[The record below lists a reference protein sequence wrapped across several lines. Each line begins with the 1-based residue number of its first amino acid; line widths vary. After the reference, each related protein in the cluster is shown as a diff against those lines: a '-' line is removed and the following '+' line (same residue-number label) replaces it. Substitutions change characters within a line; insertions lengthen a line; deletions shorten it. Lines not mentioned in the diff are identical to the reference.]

1 MKKELSTG
9 FDTRQ
14 YMKSEDFEIFYYK
27 DIHLSHVEAH
37 SHDHYEFYLFLEG
50 QADYRLGSQLHRLEP
65 GDHLL
70 IPPGIRHNAERVS
83 PDQPYRRFVLWFSKP
98 YFDALCRQDPD
109 GYGYAFRLAKERGG
123 LHLRP
128 DYITVQETLGL
139 LMSLL
144 EEQQNSRPFRSL
156 SLRLSIASFLVY
168 LNRLTYDL
176 ENPASASYE
185 SALYASLCD
194 YINQHLEEDLSL
206 DRLAS
211 FFFVSKYHISHVF
224 KDNMGISVH
233 QYILKKRLHAS
244 KNAILS
250 GMALNRIHETYGFH
264 DYTAYYRAFKKEYG
278 LSPTEY
284 REQHSMD
291 QAAVSR
297 HRGELPH

>member
-1 MKKELSTG
+1 
-9 FDTRQ
+9 
-14 YMKSEDFEIFYYK
+14 
-27 DIHLSHVEAH
+27 
-37 SHDHYEFYLFLEG
+37 
-50 QADYRLGSQLHRLEP
+50 
-65 GDHLL
+65 
-70 IPPGIRHNAERVS
+70 
-83 PDQPYRRFVLWFSKP
+83 
-98 YFDALCRQDPD
+98 
-109 GYGYAFRLAKERGG
+109 
-123 LHLRP
+123 
-128 DYITVQETLGL
+128 
-139 LMSLL
+139 MSLL